1 MMSDKGTY
9 VPGKLWLNIREI
21 TSPSDSS
28 VKIQI
33 MGGKV
38 WLRWKGTTIAG
49 CCQQT
54 FENKMFSYL
63 FTQNYFLLITVHLLF
78 RRFGGYRIIQW
89 TVDIK

>member
-1 MMSDKGTY
+1 MMMSDKGTY

-38 WLRWKGTTIAG
+38 WLRWKGTTLLG
-49 CCQQT
+49 VV
-54 FENKMFSYL
+54 NK
-63 FTQNYFLLITVHLLF
+63 HLKTKCSPTYSHQF
-78 RRFGGYRIIQW
+78 FFC
-89 TVDIK
+89 